1 VDIVK
6 QANLAL
12 RFVLELA
19 ALAALGYW
27 GATAR
32 KGRLVRVGLAAGAPM
47 VAAVTWV
54 LFVAPNATFEVGPVA
69 RFVVELL
76 VFGSAIAA
84 LAARR
89 RRRLALLLA
98 GAYAVNRGLMEVWDQ

>member
-1 VDIVK
+1 VDVVR

-27 GATAR
+27 GATVG
-32 KGRLVRVGLAAGAPM
+32 KGRLVRVGLAVGAPI
-47 VAAVTWV
+47 VAAIGWV
-54 LFVAPNATFEVGPVA
+54 LFVAPNATFDVGPVA

-76 VFGSAIAA
+76 VFGAA
-84 LAARR
+84 TAGLAVRKRR
-89 RRRLALLLA
+89 GLALLLA
-98 GAYAVNRGLMEVWDQ
+98 GSYAVNRVLMAVWDQ

>member
-1 VDIVK
+1 MDIVK

-27 GATAR
+27 GATAG
-32 KGRLVRVGLAAGAPM
+32 KGRLVRVGLAAVAPI
-47 VAAVTWV
+47 VAAVTWM
-54 LFVAPNATFEVGPVA
+54 LFVAPNATFDVGPVA

-76 VFGSAIAA
+76 VFGSAIAG
-84 LAARR
+84 LAVRKRR
-89 RRRLALLLA
+89 RPALLLA
-98 GAYAVNRGLMEVWDQ
+98 AAYAVNRVLMEVWDQ